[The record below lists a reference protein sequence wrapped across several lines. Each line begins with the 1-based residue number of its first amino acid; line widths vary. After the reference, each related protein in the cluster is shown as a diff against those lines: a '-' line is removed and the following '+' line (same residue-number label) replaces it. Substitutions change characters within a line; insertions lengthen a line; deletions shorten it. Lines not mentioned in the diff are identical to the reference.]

1 MKIRSI
7 TIGGFKNLQKSKIE
21 LQSIVAIVSPNNYG
35 KSNLLEAINFG
46 IDFISASERDR
57 KTMMRWIKGIP
68 INKALANDDFFFEI
82 EFLNDMDDEY
92 RFAKYGFSFSWFR
105 DDGSGQRITDE
116 WIEARPNES
125 VKYTSY
131 LKRNEGK
138 YRKEKDTN
146 SFRKIK
152 LNDSQ
157 LSIDALVIMDEL
169 PINPL
174 IQAIKKIDY
183 RVCSSLDLRDRFQP
197 IPIDYV
203 QDDELEA
210 IAFDDND
217 VPRAIYKLGQLD
229 PEKYDLFLDAIYTLF
244 PEFSE
249 ISVKPYTIRT
259 DDPPKISM
267 VVSTEK
273 GAKETEDDLA
283 NVPFKLK
290 DEIYRIFITSKY
302 LNQPIDITRMST
314 GTKRIFWLLVNV
326 FIAAS
331 KKMSFIGVEELET
344 SIHPK
349 MLKNLLEF
357 LDEVLNDSSL
367 IITSHS
373 PFLVQY
379 IKPERII
386 VGCPNDNGTAQ
397 FKKIK
402 SNKIKQ
408 MVNLSRDHGMALGE
422 YIFELLSGDSDS
434 RKILSFFL
442 EG

>member
-290 DEIYRIFITSKY
+290 DEIYRIFITSKD